1 MKETEKRSKGHEK
14 RPLGFRFSEQA
25 QQKIAYI
32 RVILQIKNIKKC
44 YNKNLK

>member
-14 RPLGFRFSEQA
+14 RPLGFRSSEQA
-25 QQKIAYI
+25 QEKLAYI
-32 RVILQIKNIKKC
+32 RVILQIKNIQKF